1 MEILY
6 IIKTINVSFE
16 TKTGGHMKLREN
28 EIELLL
34 KTSLFNMVPD
44 STLLRIVASPY
55 CKVKTFEKGE
65 LVYGTRDFSRS
76 LGIVLSGQ
84 LRVTKNNADGHAMLM
99 STLTQGSLFGAAA
112 LFNDETEYATDITA
126 LTESRIVFMT
136 QVLMQRMIR
145 REPRI
150 AENYIKYLSG
160 RILFLNKKMYFLT
173 AGTAEQRL
181 SSFLLDNVPQ
191 GRPCELPM
199 QINKL
204 AGALNI
210 SRASLYRAFDA
221 LTQSGAV
228 EKSGK
233 TICITDAERLKK
245 YMR

>member
-1 MEILY
+1 
-6 IIKTINVSFE
+6 
-16 TKTGGHMKLREN
+16 MKLEKN

-34 KTSLFNMVPD
+34 KTSLFSMVPAD
-44 STLLRIVASPY
+44 MLLRIVASPY
-55 CKVKTFEKGE
+55 CEVRAFKKGE
-65 LVYGTRDFSRS
+65 IVYGTTDFSRS
-76 LGIVLSGQ
+76 LGIVLSGE

-99 STLTQGSLFGAAA
+99 STLTQGALFGAAA
-112 LFNDETEYATDITA
+112 MFNDESEYATDITA
-126 LTESRIVFMT
+126 LTESRIVFLT
-136 QVLMQRMIR
+136 QELMQRMIR

-150 AENYIKYLSG
+150 AENYIRYLSG

-199 QINKL
+199 PINKL

-210 SRASLYRAFDA
+210 SRASLYRAFDT
-221 LTQSGAV
+221 LIRSGAI
-228 EKSGK
+228 EKGGK
-233 TICITDAERLKK
+233 TICINDAERLKK